1 LLILLPPS
9 ETKRDGGTGASL
21 AEGGLEALSFPTLK
35 ATRKKSLA
43 ALASLSRNK
52 AESLAALKISDK
64 QAAEVERNRAVQKS
78 PTMPAIERYTGVL
91 YDGLAAQNLDAA
103 SRAFVDSSVV
113 IQSALLG
120 PVAAS
125 DLIPAYRLSFDTR
138 LPKLAEGGGLKG
150 LWAKKGAAAL
160 ATWPTSRE
168 GGSANTFPRKVFP
181 DTPTSPA
188 KQASVQTPTLVLD
201 LRSEGYSALSPL
213 AAGPQTFYLRV
224 VTKGENGALRAL
236 NHFNKKGKG
245 EFVRALAKDSAQTSK
260 ISTLDELMAWG
271 TSKGLVLE
279 LGAEATDSWP
289 AELNLVVSGTL
300 AKLC

>member
-1 LLILLPPS
+1 MLILLPPS
-9 ETKRDGGTGASL
+9 ETKRDGGTGVSL
-21 AEGGLEALSFPTLK
+21 SEGGLEALSFTELK
-35 ATRKKSLA
+35 ATRNKALA

-52 AESLAALKISDK
+52 ADSLAALKISEK
-64 QAAEVERNRAVQKS
+64 QANEVDRNRAVQKS

-91 YDGLAAQNLDAA
+91 YDGLAAQNLDAD

-138 LPKLAEGGGLKG
+138 LPKLAAGAGAGAGAGLSGLKG
-150 LWAKKGAAAL
+150 LWATKGAAVL
-160 ATWPTSRE
+160 ASRGAGE
-168 GGSANTFPRKVFP
+168 
-181 DTPTSPA
+181 
-188 KQASVQTPTLVLD
+188 LVLD

-213 AAGPQTFYLRV
+213 SAGPQTFYLRV

-245 EFVRALAKDSAQTSK
+245 EFVRALAKSSAQSSQ
-260 ISTLDELMAWG
+260 ISSVDELIAWG
-271 TSKGLVLE
+271 HTKGLVLE
-279 LGAEATDSWP
+279 FGAEATESWP

>member
-1 LLILLPPS
+1 M
-9 ETKRDGGTGASL
+9 TL
-21 AEGGLEALSFPTLK
+21 AEGGLNALSFPALK
-35 ATRKKSLA
+35 ATRKKALT

-64 QAAEVERNRAVQKS
+64 QANEVDRNRAVQKS
-78 PTMPAIERYTGVL
+78 ATMPAIERYTGVL
-91 YDGLAAQNLDAA
+91 YDGLAAQNLDAD

-150 LWAKKGAAAL
+150 LWGKKGAAAL
-160 ATWPTSRE
+160 AERGAGE
-168 GGSANTFPRKVFP
+168 
-181 DTPTSPA
+181 
-188 KQASVQTPTLVLD
+188 LVLD

-213 AAGPQTFYLRV
+213 SAGPQTFYLRV
-224 VTKGENGALRAL
+224 MTKGENGALRAL

-245 EFVRALAKDSAQTSK
+245 EFVRALAKDSAQTSS
-260 ISTLDELMAWG
+260 ISTVDELIAWG
-271 TSKGLVLE
+271 ASKGLVLE
-279 LGAEATDSWP
+279 LGAAAAESWP